1 MVFTP
6 WFFVGDKSKVS
17 FLRLNKCDN
26 YVRFLEDLR
35 SFYLKIKMQNS
46 K

>member
-17 FLRLNKCDN
+17 FEVKQMRQPCSVFKRLGIFLFKNKN
-26 YVRFLEDLR
+26 T
-35 SFYLKIKMQNS
+35 K
-46 K
+46 